1 MTISVV
7 HETALMMHEGG
18 TKFYEVVQLHAADI
32 KQHVLIKRWGKT
44 SALSKG
50 GEIQVQIFGA
60 ARKAGQAADTV
71 IRQKEGR
78 GYAKRSVAIGLHG
91 YGGTITNAN
100 LKSLLLDHYGRDN
113 TVAILREFMTP
124 LGEEKISGLE
134 ATSIWVDEIDDRG
147 NIVIEEPPPEPE
159 RGDSWGSW

>member
-7 HETALMMHEGG
+7 HETTLLMHEGG
-18 TKFYEVVQLHAADI
+18 TKFYEVVQLHAPDI
-32 KQHVLIKRWGKT
+32 KQHLLIKRWGKT

-50 GEIQVQIFGA
+50 GEIQIQMFGA

-78 GYAKRSVAIGLHG
+78 GYAKRTYAVGLHG
-91 YGGTITNAN
+91 YGGTITNEN
-100 LKSLLLDHYGRDN
+100 IKPLLLDHYGRDN
-113 TVAILREFMTP
+113 TAAILREFMTP

-134 ATSIWVDEIDDRG
+134 ATSIWVDEADS
-147 NIVIEEPPPEPE
+147 IVSEEPAPEPE

>member
-1 MTISVV
+1 MTVSVV
-7 HETALMMHEGG
+7 HETTLMMHEGG
-18 TKFYEVVQLHAADI
+18 TKFYEVVQLHAPDI

-50 GEIQVQIFGA
+50 GEIQIQTFAA
-60 ARKAGQAADTV
+60 ARKASQAADTL

-78 GYAKRSVAIGLHG
+78 GYEKRSYAVGLHG

-100 LKSLLLDHYGRDN
+100 LKSLLLDHYGPDN
-113 TVAILREFMTP
+113 TAAIFREFMTP
-124 LGEEKISGLE
+124 LG
-134 ATSIWVDEIDDRG
+134 DEIKGREITDVWIDEADS
-147 NIVIEEPPPEPE
+147 IVSEEPPPEPE